1 MGYAFTVDMTDALVE
16 KMNGGNFN
24 QGSAI
29 LKVKHYNPP
38 DIIFKIIP
46 VKERVNKT

>member
-24 QGSAI
+24 QGNVI
-29 LKVKHYNPP
+29 LKVKYHNPP
-38 DIIFKIIP
+38 DIIIQIIP